1 MDGSMAHTP
10 PTGAQVTSAP
20 QVTRRGP
27 EWVYPWVTSD
37 AEIVGRVRSGDT
49 AAFAVLVARYRDRL
63 GRYAVHMLGDRED
76 AEEALQDAFV
86 RAYRSL
92 ARCDGGER
100 FGPWL
105 FGILVNRCRTAG
117 RRAARRHR
125 MFVRDQVSLAQAQA
139 PATTDQTEWDDTV
152 RWALGRLA
160 PVLREAFLLKHVE
173 ELEYDEMTHL
183 TGAGVSALKMR
194 VKRAREQLRTWLT
207 EVERV

>member
-1 MDGSMAHTP
+1 M
-10 PTGAQVTSAP
+10 
-20 QVTRRGP
+20 
-27 EWVYPWVTSD
+27 TSD
-37 AEIVGRVRSGDT
+37 ADVVRRVRAGDT

-63 GRYAVHMLGDRED
+63 GRYAVHMLGDPSD

-92 ARCDGGER
+92 ARCREDGQ
-100 FGPWL
+100 FGAWL

-125 MFVRDQVSLAQAQA
+125 VFVRDPVSLEKA
-139 PATTDQTEWDDTV
+139 PTPETADRVEWADAV
-152 RWALGRLA
+152 RWAMERLA
-160 PVLREAFLLKHVE
+160 PPLREAFLLRHVE
-173 ELEYDEMTHL
+173 DLEYEEMSRL

-194 VKRAREQLRTWLT
+194 VMRARDRLRTLLS